1 MFFDRDS
8 FKIQVLVFVLF
19 FLQCQPIQNIRFKT
33 RQILPE
39 ASLLQIEGA
48 TEKRDRYEFTGKEFV
63 IATDHPLASSA
74 GLYAWKA
81 GGNVVDAF
89 VAASFVVSIVR
100 PHSTGLLGG
109 GFAVVNLEQGKTK
122 RAFDFRERAP
132 IALNKEIY
140 LDTEGKPIPGKT
152 VNGAYSAAT
161 PGMIPGLLLLQKRY
175 GRLPLSKIL
184 EPSIQ
189 IAKSGFAIYGDLARV
204 IKTNWDLMNPEMQEI
219 FGKEGRPL
227 IEGESLIQKDLS
239 SVLERLALFEEME
252 IRNGETAEKIAKYF
266 LPYQEH
272 ISLEDLKK
280 YKVNEAEPIVG
291 YAFEKKIITM
301 PPPSS
306 AVHLLTI
313 FQLLAELQNRKS
325 LPAGDSGEI
334 IRLTESM
341 RVGYRDRA
349 ILGGDPKFTKI
360 DVSQL
365 ISQNYI
371 KTEANAIERK
381 IVSGAWTSTLGELKR
396 ESYNTTHISVMDK
409 EGNAVSG
416 TQSINGGL
424 GAKIV
429 VPGTG
434 LILNNTMDDFSV
446 APGFPNIYGLVGSK
460 ANSIEPGKTPL
471 SSMSPMIV
479 LDENGKSEIAIGAP
493 GGSQIPTTILNTLY
507 QYKTKGL
514 SLYESASHPRYHHQ
528 YQPDVLFI
536 EPEAKVT
543 FPATELPFYQ
553 VQYIRHRAKVFAV
566 ARENDDLIGVSDP
579 RGEGVPLGF

>member
-1 MFFDRDS
+1 MFFNLEI
-8 FKIQVLVFVLF
+8 FKIQALVSVLF
-19 FLQCQPIQNIRFKT
+19 IVQCQPIQNIRFRT
-33 RQILPE
+33 LQVPE
-39 ASLLQIEGA
+39 APSLLQIEGA
-48 TEKRDRYEFTGKEFV
+48 AEKRERFEFTGKEFV

-109 GFAVVNLEQGKTK
+109 GFAVINLDQGKTK

-132 IALNKEIY
+132 IAGRKEAY
-140 LDTEGKPIPGKT
+140 VDNEGKPIPGKT
-152 VNGAYSAAT
+152 VNGPFSAAT

-175 GRLPLSKIL
+175 GRLPLAKVL

-204 IKTNWDLMNPEMQEI
+204 IKSNWELMNPEMKEI

-227 IEGESLIQKDLS
+227 LEGEPLVQIDLS
-239 SVLERLALFEEME
+239 TVLERLALLEEME
-252 IRNGETAEKIAKYF
+252 IREGQTAEKIAKFYV
-266 LPYQEH
+266 PYQEH
-272 ISLEDLKK
+272 IRLQDLKN
-280 YKVNEAEPIVG
+280 YKVNESEPIVG
-291 YAFEKKIITM
+291 YAFGKKIITM

-325 LPAGDSGEI
+325 LPTGEVGEI

-349 ILGGDPKFTKI
+349 ELGGDPKFTKI
-360 DVSQL
+360 DVQSLLSQV
-365 ISQNYI
+365 YI

-381 IVSGAWTSTLGELKR
+381 IVSGAWTSTIGDLKT

-409 EGNAVSG
+409 DGNAVSS
-416 TQSINGGL
+416 TQSINGSL

-434 LILNNTMDDFSV
+434 LILNNTMDDFAV
-446 APGFPNIYGLVGSK
+446 APGFPNIYGLLGSN
-460 ANSIEPGKTPL
+460 ANAIEPGKTPL
-471 SSMSPMIV
+471 SSMSPMIL
-479 LDENGKSEIAIGAP
+479 LDDSGKSEIAIGAP

-528 YQPDVLFI
+528 YQPDILFV
-536 EPEAKVT
+536 EPEAKVR
-543 FPATELPFYQ
+543 FPLTELPFYQ
-553 VQYIRHRAKVFAV
+553 VQYVRHRAKVFAV
-566 ARENDDLIGVSDP
+566 AREKDELIGVSDP

>member
-1 MFFDRDS
+1 MFFNLEI
-8 FKIQVLVFVLF
+8 FKIQALVSVLF
-19 FLQCQPIQNIRFKT
+19 IVQCQPIQNIRFRT
-33 RQILPE
+33 LQVPE
-39 ASLLQIEGA
+39 APSLLQIEGA
-48 TEKRDRYEFTGKEFV
+48 AEKRERFEFTGKEFV

-109 GFAVVNLEQGKTK
+109 GFAVINLDQGKTK

-132 IALNKEIY
+132 IAGRKEAY
-140 LDTEGKPIPGKT
+140 VDNEGKPIPGKT
-152 VNGAYSAAT
+152 VNGPFSAAT

-175 GRLPLSKIL
+175 GRLPLAKVL

-204 IKTNWDLMNPEMQEI
+204 IKSNWELMNPEMKEI

-227 IEGESLIQKDLS
+227 LEGEPLVQIDLS
-239 SVLERLALFEEME
+239 TVLERLALLEEME
-252 IRNGETAEKIAKYF
+252 IREGQTAEKIAKFYV
-266 LPYQEH
+266 PYQEH
-272 ISLEDLKK
+272 IRLQDLKN
-280 YKVNEAEPIVG
+280 YKVNESEPIVG
-291 YAFEKKIITM
+291 YAFGKKIITM

-325 LPAGDSGEI
+325 LPTGEVGEI

-349 ILGGDPKFTKI
+349 ELGGDPKFTKI
-360 DVSQL
+360 DVQSLLSQV
-365 ISQNYI
+365 YI

-381 IVSGAWTSTLGELKR
+381 IVSGAWTSTLGDLKT

-409 EGNAVSG
+409 DGNAVSS
-416 TQSINGGL
+416 TQSINGSL

-434 LILNNTMDDFSV
+434 LILNNTMDDFAV
-446 APGFPNIYGLVGSK
+446 APGIPNIYGLVGSN
-460 ANSIEPGKTPL
+460 ANAMEPGKTPL
-471 SSMSPMIV
+471 SSMSPMIL
-479 LDENGKSEIAIGAP
+479 LDDSGRSEIAIGAP

-528 YQPDVLFI
+528 YRPDILFV
-536 EPEAKVT
+536 EPEAKVR
-543 FPATELPFYQ
+543 FPLTELPFYQ
-553 VQYIRHRAKVFAV
+553 VQYVRHRAKVFAV
-566 ARENDDLIGVSDP
+566 AREKDELIGVSDP

>member
-1 MFFDRDS
+1 M
-8 FKIQVLVFVLF
+8 FKIQALVSVLF
-19 FLQCQPIQNIRFKT
+19 IVQCQPIQNIRFRT
-33 RQILPE
+33 LQVPE
-39 ASLLQIEGA
+39 APSLLQIEGA
-48 TEKRDRYEFTGKEFV
+48 AEKRERFEFTGKEFV

-109 GFAVVNLEQGKTK
+109 GFAVINLDQGKTK

-132 IALNKEIY
+132 IAGRKEAY
-140 LDTEGKPIPGKT
+140 VDNEGKPIPGKT
-152 VNGAYSAAT
+152 VNGPFSAAT

-175 GRLPLSKIL
+175 GRLPLAKVL

-204 IKTNWDLMNPEMQEI
+204 IKSNWELMNPEMKEI

-227 IEGESLIQKDLS
+227 LEGEPLVQIDLS
-239 SVLERLALFEEME
+239 TVLERLALLEEME
-252 IRNGETAEKIAKYF
+252 IREGQTAEKIAKFYV
-266 LPYQEH
+266 PYQEH
-272 ISLEDLKK
+272 IRLQDLKN
-280 YKVNEAEPIVG
+280 YKVNESEPIVG
-291 YAFEKKIITM
+291 YAFGKKIITM

-325 LPAGDSGEI
+325 LPTGEVGEI

-349 ILGGDPKFTKI
+349 ELGGDPKFTKI
-360 DVSQL
+360 DVQSLLSQV
-365 ISQNYI
+365 YI

-381 IVSGAWTSTLGELKR
+381 IVSGAWTSTIGDLKT

-409 EGNAVSG
+409 DGNAVSS
-416 TQSINGGL
+416 TQSINGSL

-434 LILNNTMDDFSV
+434 LILNNTMDDFAV
-446 APGFPNIYGLVGSK
+446 APGFPNIYGLLGSN
-460 ANSIEPGKTPL
+460 ANAIEPGKTPL
-471 SSMSPMIV
+471 SSMSPMIL
-479 LDENGKSEIAIGAP
+479 LDDSGKSEIAIGAP

-528 YQPDVLFI
+528 YQPDILFV
-536 EPEAKVT
+536 EPEAKVR
-543 FPATELPFYQ
+543 FPLTELPFYQ
-553 VQYIRHRAKVFAV
+553 VQYVRHRAKVFAV
-566 ARENDDLIGVSDP
+566 AREKDELIGVSDP